1 MKIKKYVVNDMNE
14 AMTRIR
20 YELGADAI
28 IISQRKVRKGGF
40 LGLFSKKSLEVTAA
54 IDNYSKEK
62 KHNYNT
68 EDKINKGNNNK
79 GNNNKGNNIEV
90 IKRMI
95 EERNNNNKYDNNID
109 HDTNILDSYREI
121 LESKSESFENKR
133 SKGEEF
139 TKTKD
144 LMDEIR
150 DLKKIVKDMA
160 KNQKTYEEENSSLL
174 NFFKNLDLEEEFI
187 ETIIKK
193 VGNLEENLEEREK
206 IKRVIEN
213 TIDIRSNSV
222 GKVTVL
228 VGPTGVGKTTTI
240 AKLAG
245 KLSLIDKKKVGLI
258 TIDTYRIGAVE
269 QLKTYA
275 DIMNIPFKVVFS
287 IKDMEKAIIDLDYCD
302 VILVDTTGRS
312 SKNMM
317 QISELRAFIEKIK
330 EKSVHLVMSA
340 STKNKDIETIIKGYT
355 ILEYENII
363 ITKLDETSTYGS
375 ILTILDK
382 GKKPISFITTGQD
395 VPDDIK
401 EGNKEEIAKIVLGE
415 NKLC

>member
-68 EDKINKGNNNK
+68 EDKINK

>member
-79 GNNNKGNNIEV
+79 GNNIEV

-95 EERNNNNKYDNNID
+95 EERNNNNNKYDNNID

-150 DLKKIVKDMA
+150 DLKKIVKDMG